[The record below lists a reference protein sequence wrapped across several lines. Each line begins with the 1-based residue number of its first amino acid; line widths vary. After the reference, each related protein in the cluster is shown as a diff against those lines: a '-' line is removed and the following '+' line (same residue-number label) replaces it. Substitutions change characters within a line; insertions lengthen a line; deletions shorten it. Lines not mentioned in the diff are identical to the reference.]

1 MMGNGL
7 PLRLVCRKL
16 SDSPETWQAT
26 LQMDGCKP
34 AQFHAGKRDDA
45 LRQAM
50 RHMLAVADITA
61 DEPAE
66 VAA

>member
-1 MMGNGL
+1 MNGL
-7 PLRLVCRKL
+7 PLRLVCRKI

-26 LQMDGCKP
+26 LQQNGQP
-34 AQFHAGKRDDA
+34 TFTAYAGERDTA

-50 RHMLAVADITA
+50 RHMLAVADLVT

>member
-1 MMGNGL
+1 MGNGL

-61 DEPAE
+61 DEQAE

>member
-16 SDSPETWQAT
+16 SDTPETWQAT
-26 LQMDGCKP
+26 LQMDGYKP

-50 RHMLAVADITA
+50 RHMQALGDVVADAEAVAA
-61 DEPAE
+61 
-66 VAA
+66 

>member
-1 MMGNGL
+1 MGNGL

-16 SDSPETWQAT
+16 SDTPETWQAT
-26 LQMDGCKP
+26 LQMDGYKP
-34 AQFHAGKRDDA
+34 ATFYAGNRDDA

-50 RHMLAVADITA
+50 RHMLAVADLVT
-61 DEPAE
+61 DEPAD

>member
-1 MMGNGL
+1 MTGL
-7 PLRLVCRKL
+7 PLRLVCRKI
-16 SDSPETWQAT
+16 SDTPETWQAT
-26 LQMDGCKP
+26 LQMDGYKP

-50 RHMLAVADITA
+50 RHMLAVADLVT